1 MVFSN
6 SEPSQMVVHTAVI
19 RSDSVAAIFCGSYYS
34 RAATIRKWL
43 LFKEGVYFVGKPV
56 DSNDN

>member
-1 MVFSN
+1 MLLSN

-19 RSDSVAAIFCGSYYS
+19 RSDSMAAIFCGYYS

-43 LFKEGVYFVGKPV
+43 LFEGGVYFVGEPV